1 MKIRE
6 NLRFIADILKTPGQ
20 VPDGFRYRDAKF
32 FFRFLRPV
40 WKLFSVSLVLTVI
53 MSGLGSLLPLSSK
66 VLIDFVIMKKGF
78 EKLDHLVSL
87 FGFESY
93 ITQARHFFESINLV
107 ILAMLVIGITIAV
120 IGIVQRYLIF
130 RLQQELSFNVQSALF
145 DHLLRFPLSFFRKS
159 QVGYLS
165 SRVADDVS
173 SLHLFMS
180 QTISE
185 MAPRIFRLIFGM
197 AIVLLLSAKLSL
209 ILLLILP
216 LNIFINYYFAVRLRS
231 AALDELE
238 GSSQVSKDIQEV
250 ISGIDTVKA
259 YNAEQRESTRVFRT
273 MRSLIRTRTKRTAIS
288 LLSDYA
294 GRGSQLTV
302 TLLIMWFG
310 VREISS
316 GAMTIGDYVAFTSY
330 VLYLSGSINSLSMLH
345 VNLQPVLASMGRLFE
360 IFNIIPE
367 TIKQEDSV
375 CLQNAQGEIVFD
387 NISFSYEAGTPV
399 LRNISFSAHPGE
411 IIALV
416 GPSGA
421 GKTTLV
427 NLLLKF
433 YLPES
438 GSISID
444 GYNLNETDTAWLRRQ
459 IGVVS
464 QDVFLFNDTIANN
477 IRYSNPLADMD
488 EVMSAAQKAGLHS
501 EIHQFA
507 DGYDTLV
514 GERGLKL
521 SAGQRQRISIARA
534 FLKDSPVLIFD
545 EPASALDTA
554 TENIIKASL
563 KRLSVGRTVFV
574 IAHRFSTIE
583 IADRIL
589 VLNKG
594 GIVETGTHPYL
605 LKEQGLYSKL
615 FEQQASAK

>member
-32 FFRFLRPV
+32 FFRFLRPA

-93 ITQARHFFESINLV
+93 IAQARHFFESINLV

-173 SLHLFMS
+173 SLHLLMS

-185 MAPRIFRLIFGM
+185 MVPRIFRLIFGM

-209 ILLLILP
+209 ILMLILP

-238 GSSQVSKDIQEV
+238 GSSRVSKDIQEV

-310 VREISS
+310 VREISN

-360 IFNIIPE
+360 MFNMIPE

-375 CLQNAQGEIVFD
+375 RLQNAQGEVVFD
-387 NISFSYEAGTPV
+387 NVSFSYEAGTPV
-399 LRNISFSAHPGE
+399 LQNISFSAHPGE

-444 GYNLNETDTAWLRRQ
+444 GCNLNETDTSWLRRQ

-501 EIHQFA
+501 EIYQFA

-554 TENIIKASL
+554 TEEILKKAIKSLSPNRTIFIIS
-563 KRLSVGRTVFV
+563 
-574 IAHRFSTIE
+574 HRYSTIE
-583 IADRIL
+583 TAGRIL
-589 VLNKG
+589 MLDKG
-594 GIVETGTHPYL
+594 EIRENSTEHIL
-605 LKEQGLYSKL
+605 FDKQGFKGNL
-615 FEQQASAK
+615 FSNRD